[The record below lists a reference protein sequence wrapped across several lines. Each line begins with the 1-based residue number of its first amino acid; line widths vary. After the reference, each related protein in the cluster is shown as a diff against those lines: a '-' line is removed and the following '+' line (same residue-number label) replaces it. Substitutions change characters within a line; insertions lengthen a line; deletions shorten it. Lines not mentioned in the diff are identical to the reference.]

1 MGLTRLLSSKHEL
14 RGIMY
19 KYFMFRNMRS
29 LTVPIMDFDLFRF
42 QFRREGIWSKVVA
55 WHFCYRLSVPGS
67 SRNSLI
73 DLICSSFISQ
83 FLPQH
88 YPTIR
93 VRHAIYIREWM
104 FDMSSGSHLY
114 SPFSGRMAFMV
125 AILVVTL
132 NSKSLPSAS
141 VIPRIR
147 SESKM
152 FVVYSHIITFETFKI
167 PLSVDC

>member
-1 MGLTRLLSSKHEL
+1 
-14 RGIMY
+14 
-19 KYFMFRNMRS
+19 MRRY
-29 LTVPIMDFDLFRF
+29 LEYVT
-42 QFRREGIWSKVVA
+42 VVA

-114 SPFSGRMAFMV
+114 SPFSGRVAFIV
-125 AILVVTL
+125 AILVVAL

-141 VIPRIR
+141 VIARIR

-152 FVVYSHIITFETFKI
+152 FVVFSHIITFETFKI